1 VRARVLAD
9 KAVLDAWVNNYN
21 LSDAEEA
28 LAIARELD
36 DPALLART
44 LTACGSAAVYEAD
57 VSRPYLAEASSLAR
71 ALGDQWRLSQ
81 ILGQQA
87 HAALVTGDPIALQAS
102 AEEGRAT
109 PTHRRPSRQCGWRLA
124 APASSGRSTA

>member
-21 LSDAEEA
+21 LSDAEQA
-28 LAIARELD
+28 IAIARELD

-57 VSRPYLAEASSLAR
+57 VSRPYLAEVSSLAR

-102 AEEGRAT
+102 AEEGR
-109 PTHRRPSRQCGWRLA
+109 
-124 APASSGRSTA
+124 